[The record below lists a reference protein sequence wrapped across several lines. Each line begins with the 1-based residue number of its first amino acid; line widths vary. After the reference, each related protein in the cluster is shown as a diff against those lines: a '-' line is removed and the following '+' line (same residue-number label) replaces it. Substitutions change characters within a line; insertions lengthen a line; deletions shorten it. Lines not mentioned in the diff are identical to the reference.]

1 MQILKSVCSFNLLHD
16 NVCSRPS
23 RYWTCFLSVL
33 LQRISRLQM
42 LSICAKTN
50 EKKCE
55 EEWYVTFA
63 WRNSFI
69 SSFHLR
75 KPPTNLID
83 LINPFSA
90 PYLVFHFFLLLSIRF
105 NELISA
111 ALVSSKLLYLRP
123 RAFCL
128 RSLSVYF
135 FFFSDRLASQLCAG
149 TFCVRLCLLGRF
161 GSANNFSPRDNW
173 KGSIA
178 ELLKYSFE
186 PVSNLSIPG
195 LAKLRGVCRNEWRV
209 ANLISGFVSG
219 GPRRRNNLKR
229 KRDEQKSE
237 ILSVTMLKPANMS
250 SVNIYEEKAE
260 TMKQPAN
267 PLFFQFCFCCFALF
281 HISSLPIRLG

>member
-1 MQILKSVCSFNLLHD
+1 MDTFLDRISLSSYHFSTTQLRYKGGELKMQILKSVCSFNLLHG

-90 PYLVFHFFLLLSIRF
+90 PYLFFPFFFFASIDTLQRANFGCSRFLETSLLTAESLLPEKSFRVFFLLLRPVGF
-105 NELISA
+105 SA
-111 ALVSSKLLYLRP
+111 LCGY
-123 RAFCL
+123 FL
-128 RSLSVYF
+128 RSSL
-135 FFFSDRLASQLCAG
+135 LARSL
-149 TFCVRLCLLGRF
+149 
-161 GSANNFSPRDNW
+161 
-173 KGSIA
+173 
-178 ELLKYSFE
+178 
-186 PVSNLSIPG
+186 
-195 LAKLRGVCRNEWRV
+195 
-209 ANLISGFVSG
+209 
-219 GPRRRNNLKR
+219 R
-229 KRDEQKSE
+229 KR
-237 ILSVTMLKPANMS
+237 
-250 SVNIYEEKAE
+250 
-260 TMKQPAN
+260 
-267 PLFFQFCFCCFALF
+267 
-281 HISSLPIRLG
+281 